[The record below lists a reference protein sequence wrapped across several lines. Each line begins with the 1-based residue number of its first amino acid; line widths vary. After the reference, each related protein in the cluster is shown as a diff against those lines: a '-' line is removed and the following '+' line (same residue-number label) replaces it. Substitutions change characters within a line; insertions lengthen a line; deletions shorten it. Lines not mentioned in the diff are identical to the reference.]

1 MIYIII
7 INLKSIYL
15 SFNNNYFYCI
25 YFIKSAND
33 KKNVLIAEKYIQAG
47 IYLNSN
53 KNNEAKNIL
62 EEIVLS
68 ENKFYSILALNSI
81 IEKTLIEDKNKILN
95 YFKILENANLGKNK
109 KETYDLIVL
118 KKALYLQK
126 ISDIKSADELLKILI
141 EKTLILKILLKN
153 CSQNN
158 LMKIFHI
165 LAIILLFYNCSF
177 DNKTGIWKN
186 EVSILED
193 NKNLFKEFNKI
204 SYTKKLS

>member
-1 MIYIII
+1 MEQKIESNIGTKNRFIDLYNNHKFKIYIFIILII
-7 INLKSIYL
+7 IT
-15 SFNNNYFYCI
+15 FTA
-25 YFIKSAND
+25 FILLKSAND

-141 EKTLILKILLKN
+141 EKNSNFKDIAKIIALR
-153 CSQNN
+153 
-158 LMKIFHI
+158 
-165 LAIILLFYNCSF
+165 II
-177 DNKTGIWKN
+177 
-186 EVSILED
+186 
-193 NKNLFKEFNKI
+193 
-204 SYTKKLS
+204 